1 MKACVPLLACLL
13 CLAACQYNNDRE
25 HEQDQNQGLLIKGQ
39 IPQRTKAGLTRSAD
53 SLSLEDADKVLVL
66 SYWGNQFI
74 DIDSGRFSIHPEWGT
89 AIALLFLDSA
99 YHYIGHLSTR
109 GLNLLPLGNLSE
121 GENTIIDLSMLR
133 LEGHT
138 VIPGYDPFGNEI
150 LLSEQEMLA
159 LQSLGE
165 YYNAIAYN
173 MDTDRDGQPD
183 CLSGKGLM
191 MSTIVVYPRCGRFG
205 HNDRLPEV
213 EPDSNCVNYTLQL
226 SSGPDLLFSD
236 SNIWFSGPEVDPY
249 DDIRLNFIIEP
260 GETLFNAYAGR
271 PGGNNFEGVCQGEIN
286 LPFKK
291 GVYTL
296 KLDDREYKLIYANDN
311 FNSGLVLP
319 VPTIITRGDTLR
331 MIKLDYQLIDG
342 SNIEPSSMLNMLYVQ
357 IKDSKG
363 NHDIQHDFGSGWS
376 DWLTTR
382 TGFDSIV
389 PRDKMV
395 FDNIEFMSV
404 WYDDILGNHYSMI
417 WRNVGVPNQ
426 AGMRKI

>member
-1 MKACVPLLACLL
+1 MRTKISLLACLL

-74 DIDSGRFSIHPEWGT
+74 DIDSGRFSIYPEWGT

-99 YHYIGHLSTR
+99 YRYIGHLSTR
-109 GLNLLPLGNLSE
+109 GLNMLPLGNLSE
-121 GENTIIDLSMLR
+121 GENTLIDLSMLR

-150 LLSEQEMLA
+150 LLSEQELQA

-173 MDTDRDGQPD
+173 MDADRDGQPD

-205 HNDRLPEV
+205 QNDRLPEV
-213 EPDSNCVNYTLQL
+213 EPDSSCVNYTLQI
-226 SSGPDLLFSD
+226 SSGPDLQFSD
-236 SNIWFSGPEVDPY
+236 NNISFYGPEGEPY
-249 DDIRLNFIIEP
+249 DDMQLNYIIEE
-260 GETLFNAYAGR
+260 GETLFNAYISR
-271 PGGNNFEGVCQGEIN
+271 PNGQIREGACCGDLL

-291 GVYTL
+291 GEYTL
-296 KLDDREYKLIYANDN
+296 KLDELEYKLIYANDQYY
-311 FNSGLVLP
+311 SALVLA
-319 VPTIITRGDTLR
+319 VPSIITNGDTLKS
-331 MIKLDYQLIDG
+331 IKLEYQLTNG
-342 SNIEPSSMLNMLYVQ
+342 TKVEPSAMLNILYAQ
-357 IKDSKG
+357 ITDSSG
-363 NHDIQHDFGSGWS
+363 MHDIPHVTGSDCS
-376 DWLTTR
+376 DWLSIR

-389 PRDKMV
+389 PAGS
-395 FDNIEFMSV
+395 NILLREIQHVSV
-404 WYDDILGNHYSMI
+404 WYDDILGNHYALI
-417 WRNVGVPNQ
+417 FPN
-426 AGMRKI
+426 AY